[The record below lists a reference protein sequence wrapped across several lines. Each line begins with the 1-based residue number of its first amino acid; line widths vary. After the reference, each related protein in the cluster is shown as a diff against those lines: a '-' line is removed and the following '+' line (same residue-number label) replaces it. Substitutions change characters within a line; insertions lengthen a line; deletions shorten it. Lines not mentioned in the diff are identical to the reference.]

1 MFALS
6 KGAVLVAVTN
16 TLTEN
21 NVGTKDLFGVQFQ
34 DTVHL
39 PGEVK
44 AVTQRQPPS
53 KEGRE

>member
-21 NVGTKDLFGVQFQ
+21 NVGTKGLFGVQFQ